1 MYQGQKILLIDD
13 DPAIQDIYSTV
24 LKNAGYN
31 FSIAASGTDGIALAK
46 TEKPSLILLD
56 IMLPDLSGID
66 VLTKLRQDPATA
78 SATVWMLTNLGNVE
92 IQNRAKNLGADDF
105 LAKEQNTPRQ
115 VAQKINRFFNPENNV
130 PILTNKAG

>member
-115 VAQKINRFFNPENNV
+115 VARKINRFFNPENNV
-130 PILTNKAG
+130 PI

>member
-130 PILTNKAG
+130 PI